1 MQIKL
6 AVCDDDIKICSHIE
20 NILINILSHK
30 FLEYD
35 IDVFYSGEALCEE
48 MERTKYDLV
57 FLDIELPKMNGVEI
71 GKYIRET
78 KNDNITQIVYIS
90 SKQEY
95 AMELFK
101 VRPID
106 FLVKPVDEE
115 QIENVIDVYINLNSG
130 KEDIFHYKKGYS
142 CHKVEIFKIMYFVR
156 NNRKVSMF
164 TADGEETFYE
174 SLESVYERVKNYGFL
189 FIHKSY
195 IVNYRFIQIIRYDH
209 VVMTDNEEFP
219 ISQSRRKIIRDMYSR
234 LEEG

>member
-1 MQIKL
+1 MQIKF
-6 AVCDDDIKICSHIE
+6 AVCDDEIKICSHIE
-20 NILINILSHK
+20 KMLINILSNK

-35 IDVFYSGEALCEE
+35 IDVFYSGETLCEE
-48 MERTKYDLV
+48 MEKTKYDLV

-78 KNDNITQIVYIS
+78 KKNNITQIVYIS

-106 FLVKPVDEE
+106 FLVKPLDEE
-115 QIENVIDVYINLNSG
+115 QIRNVIDVYINLNG
-130 KEDIFHYKKGYS
+130 GMKDTFHYRKGYS
-142 CHKVEIFKIMYFVR
+142 SHKVEIFKIMYFVR

-164 TADGEETFYE
+164 TTDGEDTFYE

-195 IVNYRFIQIIRYDH
+195 IVNYKFIQIMRYDH
-209 VVMTDNEEFP
+209 VVMADNEEFS
-219 ISQSRRKIIRDMYSR
+219 ISQSRRKAIRDKYNR
-234 LEEG
+234 LEEE